1 MSEKIETRHPDPNKE
16 GVNIDRKKYDTI
28 RAAIVSALSESGEM
42 TFSLLTKTIEQ
53 NLAGQFEG
61 SIPWYVTTVKLDLEA
76 RQAIERVPAKKPQHL
91 RLTTPS

>member
-1 MSEKIETRHPDPNKE
+1 
-16 GVNIDRKKYDTI
+16 
-28 RAAIVSALSESGEM
+28 M
-42 TFSLLTKTIEQ
+42 TFSLLTKKIEQ